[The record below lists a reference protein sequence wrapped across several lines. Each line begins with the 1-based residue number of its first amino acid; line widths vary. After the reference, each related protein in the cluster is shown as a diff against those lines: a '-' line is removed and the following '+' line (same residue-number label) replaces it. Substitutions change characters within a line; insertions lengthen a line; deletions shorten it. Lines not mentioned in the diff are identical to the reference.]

1 MLYAL
6 LTSMI
11 LNFSI
16 SPDISHENENQY
28 TKNKIDNYPKDW
40 EIAKKMIHDF
50 EYIYTSSNLKKN
62 ICILYMELDWKTK
75 QFTCENFSFNFYYY
89 RFSIYKFNC

>member
-28 TKNKIDNYPKDW
+28 NKNKIDNYD
-40 EIAKKMIHDF
+40 IITISQSGSLFYSVTNQILQLSLIHIS
-50 EYIYTSSNLKKN
+50 EPTRHRLIS
-62 ICILYMELDWKTK
+62 LDLIVKLFQLT
-75 QFTCENFSFNFYYY
+75 
-89 RFSIYKFNC
+89 